1 MSVYLE
7 DFCKEAESE
16 LAKKLA
22 ELVDEVVLIGSDTLD
37 ITTTQSDMVCR
48 ILVQHTISCND
59 IEIMQRV
66 LAGHYWRFTSALG
79 STGFELWID
88 FKPDVIE

>member
-1 MSVYLE
+1 MSVFIE

-22 ELVDEVVLIGSDTLD
+22 ELEEEVVLIGSDTLD
-37 ITTTQSDMVCR
+37 ITTTQSGMVCR
-48 ILVQHTISCND
+48 ILVQHSISCND
-59 IEIMQRV
+59 IEILQEV
-66 LAGHYWRFTSALG
+66 LAGRYWRFTSALG

-88 FKPDVIE
+88 LNPSDIE